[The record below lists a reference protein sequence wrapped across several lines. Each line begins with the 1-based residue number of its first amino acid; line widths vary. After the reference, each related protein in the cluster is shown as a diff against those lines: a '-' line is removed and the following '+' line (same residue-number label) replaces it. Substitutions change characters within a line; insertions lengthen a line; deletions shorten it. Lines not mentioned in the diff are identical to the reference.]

1 MSRGRGL
8 QHSNTN
14 PKTNQDYKNP
24 YSKQCIILPGQDNEL
39 FFEVLQ
45 DWGIQDNQV
54 IKTTIVDKKELC
66 NK

>member
-14 PKTNQDYKNP
+14 PKTNQDYNNP